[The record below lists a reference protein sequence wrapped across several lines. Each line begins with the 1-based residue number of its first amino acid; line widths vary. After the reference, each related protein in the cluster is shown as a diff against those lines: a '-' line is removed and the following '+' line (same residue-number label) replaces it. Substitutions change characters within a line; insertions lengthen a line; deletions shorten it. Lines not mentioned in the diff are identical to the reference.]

1 MWKLSIKNIV
11 YLLVISLSLTFQAL
25 IDTTYKSSGTY
36 SIKLKRQKH
45 LNTK

>member
-1 MWKLSIKNIV
+1 MWTIPSKNII
-11 YLLVISLSLTFQAL
+11 YLIVISLSLTLQAL
-25 IDTTYKSSGTY
+25 IATTDKRAGTY